1 MAITKDDISLDKVI
15 PITKDCTIEEVLS
28 EFPVLGSDM
37 TVRITSDNVLL
48 ELQLP
53 FSSHSR
59 RFLDETCKAC
69 HGVDKQH
76 MSVDPC
82 PRFLWLSKYLPKS
95 ALASVSEKKGAFIPA
110 AEFKGIETEASDNM
124 RKTGTATVNG
134 KSQVSE
140 ETKQNIQNISD
151 NNAVR
156 DGKVKPEVS
165 NDMVRSS
172 SYTVA
177 NKAQMLAM
185 PQFELRDN
193 LIKCELLK
201 REESY
206 TFTKDYRFFVG
217 TYNVNG
223 QSPKESLLPWLKGG
237 TEPPDI
243 YLVGFQELDLSK
255 EAFIFSD
262 TPKEQEW
269 SKAVHEGLH
278 PESKYAMIK
287 VIRLVGIMLLFY
299 VKKELAEYISAI
311 EAEYVGTGIMGR
323 MGNKGAVGIRFNF
336 HNSSLCIVNCHLAAH
351 TEEYERR
358 NQDFRDICSRL
369 TFRSF
374 DPVLPNLPI
383 MKHDTVLWFGDLNY
397 RISDVDVE
405 QVKKLIDERDFK
417 TLYKYDQLKKQM
429 EEKAVFDGFTE
440 GELKFQPTYKYDT
453 GSDQWDTSE
462 KCRTPA
468 WCDRILW
475 KGKNVKQLQYSSHLS
490 LKTSDHKPVSSIF
503 EIGIK
508 VVNEELYR
516 KTFEEIVRTL
526 DKMENECIPSVSL
539 SEHEFYFKDVKYMQR
554 QVQTFTIYNDGQV
567 PCQFQFIQKLEEPAY
582 CKPWLTAQ
590 PCKGFVAQGAK
601 LEIELEVF
609 VNKTTATKL
618 TSQEEKLEDILILHL
633 ERGKDYFVPIS
644 GNYLPSCFGSSLQ
657 ALCYMREPIQDM
669 PPELIQQFTL
679 MPLHQ
684 QIEPSDTLEKQL
696 DIPKE
701 LWMLVEH
708 LYRNAC
714 YQADLFQQ
722 PGLRT
727 EFEEIRDCL
736 DTGMP
741 DSLPGSN
748 HSVAEALLLFLDALP
763 EPVICYSHYHQSLD
777 SSGSHTQCKQVIS
790 TLPQCHKNAF
800 NYLMAFLRELLKY
813 FMFNNLDVSTL
824 ASIFGS
830 LLLRPPPAI
839 KQDAAQKKKVQEFI
853 EHFISKQ
860 EDIS

>member
-1 MAITKDDISLDKVI
+1 MKTMRKEQRSPVQKLYPASH
-15 PITKDCTIEEVLS
+15 VLRNEPQTTTS
-28 EFPVLGSDM
+28 QIKQLIKHILTHFGLCCGPNPAVSHVDYSFALHGYRFKCSDM

-453 GSDQWDTSE
+453 GSDQWDTS
-462 KCRTPA
+462 
-468 WCDRILW
+468 
-475 KGKNVKQLQYSSHLS
+475 
-490 LKTSDHKPVSSIF
+490 
-503 EIGIK
+503 
-508 VVNEELYR
+508 
-516 KTFEEIVRTL
+516 
-526 DKMENECIPSVSL
+526 
-539 SEHEFYFKDVKYMQR
+539 
-554 QVQTFTIYNDGQV
+554 
-567 PCQFQFIQKLEEPAY
+567 
-582 CKPWLTAQ
+582 
-590 PCKGFVAQGAK
+590 
-601 LEIELEVF
+601 
-609 VNKTTATKL
+609 
-618 TSQEEKLEDILILHL
+618 
-633 ERGKDYFVPIS
+633 
-644 GNYLPSCFGSSLQ
+644 
-657 ALCYMREPIQDM
+657 
-669 PPELIQQFTL
+669 
-679 MPLHQ
+679 
-684 QIEPSDTLEKQL
+684 
-696 DIPKE
+696 
-701 LWMLVEH
+701 
-708 LYRNAC
+708 
-714 YQADLFQQ
+714 
-722 PGLRT
+722 
-727 EFEEIRDCL
+727 
-736 DTGMP
+736 
-741 DSLPGSN
+741 N

-777 SSGSHTQCKQVIS
+777 SSGSHTQCKQ
-790 TLPQCHKNAF
+790 AD
-800 NYLMAFLRELLKY
+800 LL
-813 FMFNNLDVSTL
+813 VST
-824 ASIFGS
+824 FT
-830 LLLRPPPAI
+830 LLNEVTVHVARRGLEYA
-839 KQDAAQKKKVQEFI
+839 DSFTGHAVAVNM
-853 EHFISKQ
+853 
-860 EDIS
+860 D